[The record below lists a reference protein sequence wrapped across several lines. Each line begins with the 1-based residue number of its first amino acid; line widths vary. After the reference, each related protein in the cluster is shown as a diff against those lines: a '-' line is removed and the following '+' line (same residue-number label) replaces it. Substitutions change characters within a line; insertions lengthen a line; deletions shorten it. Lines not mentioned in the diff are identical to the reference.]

1 MAGTAADAV
10 KQMKAWHG
18 LKEGKPVDKAIMAPY
33 NKLTKR
39 HLSSKTC
46 AWCRIASL
54 MAQVLSG
61 VKKFYSTS
69 GCKQAVAWY
78 KKKGRWKNRGVT
90 PKPGWEVFYHFKK
103 YDKKKKKWVRPAGPT
118 HSGLVTAVNTKTGYM
133 KVEEGN
139 KKNAV
144 GTRIIKFKSL
154 DVYGFGIP
162 YYK

>member
-10 KQMKAWHG
+10 KQVKSWHG
-18 LKEGKPVDKAIMAPY
+18 LKEGPPVDKAIMNPY

-39 HLSSKTC
+39 HLKSKTC
-46 AWCRIASL
+46 PWCRITSL

-61 VKKFYSTS
+61 VKTYYKTS

-78 KKKGRWKNRGVT
+78 KKKGRWKDRGAT
-90 PKPGWEVFYHFKK
+90 PKVGWEVFYHFKK
-103 YDKKKKKWVRPAGPT
+103 YNKKKKKWVRPAGPT
-118 HSGLVTAVNTKTGYM
+118 HCGTVTAVNTKTGYM

-154 DVYGFGIP
+154 DVLGFGIP